1 MGLLRL
7 FYALSC
13 YRFSWL
19 LLLLLGFFLEGC
31 GLYFQYQ
38 LRLPL
43 CVNCV
48 YERAFYLC
56 FILAGLIGI
65 LGSDNALVRNL
76 ANFIFMGGSVG
87 GTIVAIDH
95 INSIASMGNK
105 CFGTSCQLAPNFPS
119 YLKLDEWMPW
129 MFQPTISCEKLDWSL
144 LGFDMPTWILI
155 SFACGILVSVLFFI
169 SQFFKKKR
177 AHDFS
182 FD

>member
-1 MGLLRL
+1 MGLLHL
-7 FYALSC
+7 FNALSR

-65 LGSDNALVRNL
+65 LGSDNALLRNI
-76 ANFIFMGGSVG
+76 ANFIFMGGSIG
-87 GTIVAIDH
+87 GAIVAFDH
-95 INSIASMGNK
+95 INYSASMNSS
-105 CFGTSCQLAPNFPS
+105 SCQLAPNFPS

-129 MFQPTISCEKLDWSL
+129 MFQPTVSCEKLDWTL

-155 SFACGILVSVLFFI
+155 SFACGALFSVLFFI

-177 AHDFS
+177 SHDFS
-182 FD
+182 FN